1 MGQMLE
7 VVGKEAGSHPIVC
20 KGLRTI
26 YIRAMLE
33 HGKM

>member
-1 MGQMLE
+1 MGQMPE
-7 VVGKEAGSHPIVC
+7 DVGEEAGSHPIVW

-26 YIRAMLE
+26 YIHAMLE